1 MRHRNCG
8 STHHIYPARLMNIK
22 LEKNRVLQ
30 FEEGNFMKPTVGLW
44 IDHKNAVIVS
54 MTGEEEKI
62 KLIQSD
68 LEKPQQSPTDDVRQR
83 QWTEHLNHYYDK
95 VISSLR
101 NVEAILIMGP
111 GEAKG
116 ELKKRMERTTLN
128 RGKIDVETVDQMTE
142 HQIVAKVRAHF
153 QPNSQ

>member
-1 MRHRNCG
+1 
-8 STHHIYPARLMNIK
+8 
-22 LEKNRVLQ
+22 
-30 FEEGNFMKPTVGLW
+30 MKPTVGLW

-62 KLIQSD
+62 KLIHSD

-101 NVEAILIMGP
+101 NVEAILLLSAAATQGNFS
-111 GEAKG
+111 KW
-116 ELKKRMERTTLN
+116 
-128 RGKIDVETVDQMTE
+128 
-142 HQIVAKVRAHF
+142 
-153 QPNSQ
+153 